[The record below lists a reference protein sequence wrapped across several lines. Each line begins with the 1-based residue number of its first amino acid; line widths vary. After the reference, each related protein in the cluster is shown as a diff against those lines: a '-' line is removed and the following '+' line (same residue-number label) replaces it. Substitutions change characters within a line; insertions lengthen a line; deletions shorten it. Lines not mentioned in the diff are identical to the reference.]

1 MIGETQLQQISR
13 NQMTENWRDLVL
25 MSKDILPKA
34 SKDRVDRRRNPE
46 EEEEEEK
53 EVVGTSK

>member
-1 MIGETQLQQISR
+1 MIGETQMQKISR
-13 NQMTENWRDLVL
+13 NQMTENRMDLVL
-25 MSKDILPKA
+25 TSKDILPKA